1 MTSRWRVLSTI
12 SYTTEGQLWQADM
25 TIAWNG
31 SGRMPFTP
39 GQSEPSF
46 RDGAFP
52 AWWRINGQLTR
63 RFGEFEMYVGVE
75 NATNFIQQRPILG
88 FDQPFGESFDA
99 SLAWG
104 PLDPRMVYAG
114 VRVSVQ

>member
-1 MTSRWRVLSTI
+1 
-12 SYTTEGQLWQADM
+12 
-25 TIAWNG
+25 
-31 SGRMPFTP
+31 
-39 GQSEPSF
+39 
-46 RDGAFP
+46 
-52 AWWRINGQLTR
+52 
-63 RFGEFEMYVGVE
+63 MYVGIE